1 MPNRTISEEVD
12 IYQLPEADS
21 LLRPGDEIT
30 IGDLHASAMKFM
42 FMLVKHGLVEGLDKA
57 KYARLV
63 EIYSKPINELT
74 KNDIQE
80 FDGILDGLK
89 FNNHAL
95 VRLIGDELADR
106 SPNDYFVLKIFQKL
120 KQANVKVQTIISN
133 HGCDF
138 VLALESSDITNSPS
152 TVMPCTSKTN
162 LITLIE
168 KGILNKPE
176 VVELARECYLPSL
189 QLISYSL
196 SEDKKDI
203 SIYTHAIAGLAIIQ
217 KMAEKLGV
225 NYQDNTAEAL
235 AKTIDEIN
243 RRFQENYVKKNKVSS
258 LLNRDAA
265 GKVSENKQD
274 MQKHLSSDNNF
285 AFELLLWNRRLPS
298 EWEGIYGR
306 ENKSISNHYNKGYKL
321 TFVHGHDSTLRHLKD
336 LENLDNNLGKDQTQ
350 EMRVDIKFR
359 VPNNRGNYKVLVHQ
373 KTETQLG
380 LQADETQ
387 FVHTEA
393 STASILTYSRPANDS
408 LLAVPPKNRLGKFSS
423 NQSVASTVAS
433 VYDQY
438 DPGAL
443 SFRTEALRPPSRHVA
458 NRASPQLQSNQ
469 LEEGV
474 YRELPEPVLFNDLSA
489 PRPGFNPN
497 ANSVQNQRLPLVPAR
512 LNGEM
517 PQMANASGLAS
528 QRGMFSISPPPPG
541 TPYSYDLKVDNVQ
554 AIQIICDVIDRKAEY
569 KMSFVDNKTHDLM
582 LNWVKTV
589 PGIEINPN
597 FYFSGNKERAIK
609 FTLKNG
615 FSEES
620 LKDKLKDKFRNLNF
634 WLFEPS
640 VRPIDRNDYG
650 EKYGLPVSTPKEM
663 YQGIINLFD
672 NYTRGNS
679 WFWRVIHLN
688 WGRNHLELIADTVK
702 TMRKFQKNNTSISM
716 EDIETVLA
724 KVERRSMGRNPNG
737 SLSSRLT
744 YLREQFEPLQKAL
757 KNDVD
762 NPDFSYKP

>member
-1 MPNRTISEEVD
+1 MPNITISEEVD

-57 KYARLV
+57 KYTRLV

-74 KNDIQE
+74 KTDIQE
-80 FDGILDGLK
+80 FDRILDGLQ

-95 VRLIGDELADR
+95 VRLIGDELSDR

-120 KQANVKVQTIISN
+120 KQANVNVQTIISN
-133 HGCDF
+133 HGFDF
-138 VLALESSDITNSPS
+138 VIALEASDITKSQS
-152 TVMPCTSKTN
+152 MVMPCTSKTN
-162 LITLIE
+162 LIKLIE
-168 KGILNKPE
+168 KGILNKQE
-176 VVELARECYLPSL
+176 VVGLARESYLPSL

-196 SEDKKDI
+196 SKDKKDI

-243 RRFQENYVKKNKVSS
+243 RRFQENYVKKNQVSS
-258 LLNRDAA
+258 LLNRDTA
-265 GKVSENKQD
+265 GKVSANQLD
-274 MQKHLSSDNNF
+274 MQKYLSGDNNF
-285 AFELLLWNRRLPS
+285 AFDLLLWNRRLPS
-298 EWEGIYGR
+298 EWEAVYRR
-306 ENKSISNHYNKGYKL
+306 EDKSISNHYNKGYKL
-321 TFVHGHDSTLRHLKD
+321 TFVHGHDSTSRHLKE

-350 EMRVDIKFR
+350 EMRADIKFR

-393 STASILTYSRPANDS
+393 STASSSRPAPNYSLNDS
-408 LLAVPPKNRLGKFSS
+408 LLTVPPNDRLKNCSS
-423 NQSVASTVAS
+423 NQSEASTVTS
-433 VYDQY
+433 VYNQY

-443 SFRTEALRPPSRHVA
+443 SFRTEALRSPSRQDGKV
-458 NRASPQLQSNQ
+458 
-469 LEEGV
+469 
-474 YRELPEPVLFNDLSA
+474 
-489 PRPGFNPN
+489 
-497 ANSVQNQRLPLVPAR
+497 
-512 LNGEM
+512 

-528 QRGMFSISPPPPG
+528 QQGMFSPPG
-541 TPYSYDLKVDNVQ
+541 TQCSYDLKVDNVH
-554 AIQIICDVIDRKAEY
+554 AIQIKCVVDGKAEY
-569 KMSFVDNKTHDLM
+569 KMSFVDKKTHDLM

-589 PGIEINPN
+589 PGIEINTN

-620 LKDKLKDKFRNLNF
+620 LKDKLKARFSNLNF

-640 VRPIDRNDYG
+640 VRPINRHYYG
-650 EKYGLPVSTPKEM
+650 EKYGLPVKAPEEM
-663 YQGIINLFD
+663 YRGIINLLD
-672 NYTRGNS
+672 DYTRGDS

-688 WGRNHLELIADTVK
+688 WGRNHLDLIADTVK
-702 TMRKFQKNNTSISM
+702 NMREFQKNNTSISM
-716 EDIETVLA
+716 MDIETVLA

-737 SLSSRLT
+737 SLSSRLS
-744 YLREQFEPLQKAL
+744 YLREQFESLQKAL

-762 NPDFSYKP
+762 NPYFSSRP